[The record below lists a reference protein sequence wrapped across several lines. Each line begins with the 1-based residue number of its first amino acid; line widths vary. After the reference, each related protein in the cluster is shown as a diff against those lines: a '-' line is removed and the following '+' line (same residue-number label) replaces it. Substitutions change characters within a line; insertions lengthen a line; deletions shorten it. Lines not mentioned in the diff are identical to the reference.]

1 MQFKKN
7 IKETIYLILILMIEE
22 IMKEIASEEIYK
34 VL

>member
-7 IKETIYLILILMIEE
+7 IKETIYLILMIEE